1 MKLWQVN
8 LDEAKPHVLNKL
20 TMSSQ
25 PMMNFSTPVAHQ
37 DAVVLMDNVA
47 SHSFASFAFA
57 NSFGLKAKKDNYNT
71 LVLGNDD
78 QDTC

>member
-25 PMMNFSTPVAHQ
+25 LMMNFSTPVAHQ

-57 NSFGLKAKKDNYNT
+57 NTFRLKAKKDNNT

-78 QDTC
+78 QDTS

>member
-1 MKLWQVN
+1 LTRFKNQFESNLKLWQVY

-25 PMMNFSTPVAHQ
+25 LMMNFPTLVAHQ
-37 DAVVLMDNVA
+37 DVVVLMENVA

-57 NSFGLKAKKDNYNT
+57 NTFGLIT
-71 LVLGNDD
+71 L
-78 QDTC
+78 